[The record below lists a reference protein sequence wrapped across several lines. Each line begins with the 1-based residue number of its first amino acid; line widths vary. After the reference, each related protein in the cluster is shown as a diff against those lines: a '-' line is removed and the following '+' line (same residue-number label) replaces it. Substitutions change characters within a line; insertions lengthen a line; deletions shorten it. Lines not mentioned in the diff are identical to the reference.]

1 MSRPARPARPVVGL
15 ALALGAAVAA
25 SAIPARAAPPAAGAA
40 KPASSSLGWSRLP
53 GAESCIGSSEL
64 ARAVEKLLGRSVFVS
79 AAQADVAV
87 EGHVEPVGGAAPA
100 GWRAV
105 ITMADRSGKPL
116 GSREIPSTDRSC
128 RALDEPVALAVALM
142 IDPDALS
149 GPPPPPPP
157 PDPVEPTVVPIYVP
171 VPGPAPPP
179 PADAEPPWHI
189 AGRAGLSVGLG
200 VLPTVAPGLEA
211 ALVVEPPWFI
221 ALEGTAAAYLP
232 RPVERDGA
240 SADFVMAHAG
250 IALCP
255 VTRRFGGL
263 ELSVCA
269 ELQLGSL
276 WADGTHGDGSDY
288 AQHQLV
294 ANAAS
299 RVRLGYRVWGP
310 FSVGLGFAG
319 AVALVRPPF
328 EAHDAAG
335 RPVELFRLSPLM
347 AVPDLALGAHFP

>member
-1 MSRPARPARPVVGL
+1 MVGPVRPAFAF
-15 ALALGAAVAA
+15 ALGAAVASGA
-25 SAIPARAAPPAAGAA
+25 TSARAAPPTPGGDG
-40 KPASSSLGWSRLP
+40 PASSSLGWSRLP

-87 EGHVEPVGGAAPA
+87 EGHVEPVAAPA

-157 PDPVEPTVVPIYVP
+157 PSPVEPKLVPIYVP
-171 VPGPAPPP
+171 VPGPAPAP
-179 PADAEPPWHI
+179 PAVDTEPPWHI

-250 IALCP
+250 VALCP

-276 WADGTHGDGSDY
+276 WADGTNGDGSDY
-288 AQHQLV
+288 AEHQLV
-294 ANAAS
+294 VNAAS
-299 RVRLGYRVWGP
+299 RVRASYRVWGP

-347 AVPDLALGAHFP
+347 AVPDLAVGAHFP